1 MSTPALA
8 SGTIFFRAVG
18 NTAWRPLITQTLEN
32 ELLARVDSA
41 AEEPGAYEFMATA
54 TDVAGNESETTQHED
69 GTPVILDFPLRSGVQ
84 LDARIEPGG
93 GEKLTL
99 PYGDHARAK
108 GRLLDAGGLPLADKS
123 VVILED
129 LREGALFDSRV
140 RTVVTDGTGRF
151 SSKLPAGPSRSV
163 SVIYEGDQ
171 RYLSQRVDAGALA
184 VRTGAKLGLSRK
196 RVPEGSSTIFRGR
209 IERLGARIPRRGKLL
224 QLQYQEPTSG
234 RWFTVRNPFHT
245 RSDGKFSF
253 KYEFG
258 THYTTDVAIRFRL
271 KVPPEQGWPY
281 QGARTRPERVIVE
294 ARS

>member
-1 MSTPALA
+1 MLTS
-8 SGTIFFRAVG
+8 S
-18 NTAWRPLITQTLEN
+18 WRPT
-32 ELLARVDSA
+32 
-41 AEEPGAYEFMATA
+41 
-54 TDVAGNESETTQHED
+54 TDVAGNTSETTQYED

-84 LDARIEPGG
+84 LNARIEPGG

-99 PYGDHARAK
+99 PYGEHARAK
-108 GRLLDAGGLPLADKS
+108 GRLLDSAGLPLAGKS
-123 VVILED
+123 VVVHED

-140 RTVVTDGTGRF
+140 RTVVTDEAGRF

-171 RYLSQRVDAGALA
+171 RYLSQQVDAGALA

-196 RVPEGSSTIFRGR
+196 RVPEGSSTTFRGR